1 LKRGILHLLVACA
14 LVADC
19 IIHAAPAGE
28 IVERTPFPHDAYI
41 WQRAW
46 NTPVRE
52 AIERHAPEFGTLV
65 ALGAEVSWK
74 KEQPQLIRVPVN
86 YDVLRATKQPIGL
99 ALRIGPYSGTFATN
113 GQVIHYLTDLAVSMA
128 AEAGSN
134 HLALQELQ
142 IDFDCA
148 ESKLEGYRAW
158 VEAIRESMKPVPVI
172 ITTLP
177 SWLKQASFQKLV
189 KAADGFVL
197 QVHSLEQP
205 KGMDMPFSLCDPAAA
220 KVAVERAGRAGVPFR
235 VALPTYGY
243 VMAFSKEG
251 TFVGLSAEGPAKNWP
266 AGVQLREIR
275 SDPQVIAELVEG
287 WTKEHPAM
295 LKGIIWYRMPISL
308 DILNWQWP
316 TLSAVMAGR
325 SPRKSLRVESRRPEP
340 GLVEISLVDDGE
352 ADLSSRPAVEVRWQN
367 ARLVAGD
374 GLGGF
379 EAMDASSNTMQFRA
393 RTNSVPVLLPPG
405 ERRVIGWLRLNKEVE
420 VEIETKKF

>member
-1 LKRGILHLLVACA
+1 MKRGLLHLVVAFA
-14 LVADC
+14 LVADW
-19 IIHAAPAGE
+19 IAHAAPVGE
-28 IVERTPFPHDAYI
+28 IVERTPFPQDVYI

-46 NTPVRE
+46 NAPVRE
-52 AIERHAPEFGTLV
+52 AIEHHAPQFGTLV

-74 KEQPQLIRVPVN
+74 DQPQLIRVPVN
-86 YDVLRATKQPIGL
+86 YDLLRATKQPIGL

-113 GQVIHYLTDLAVSMA
+113 GPVIRYLTDLTVSMA
-128 AEAGSN
+128 AEARSN

-148 ESKLEGYRAW
+148 ESKLEGYRVW
-158 VEAIRESMKPVPVI
+158 VDAIREKLKPVPVI

-177 SWLKQASFQKLV
+177 SWLKQDSFQKLAN
-189 KAADGFVL
+189 AADGFVL
-197 QVHSLEQP
+197 QVHSLERP
-205 KGMDMPFSLCDPAAA
+205 KGMDMPFSLCDPATA
-220 KVAVERAGRAGVPFR
+220 KAAVERASRTGVPFR

-243 VMAFSKEG
+243 VMAFSKDG
-251 TFVGLSAEGPAKNWP
+251 RFIGLSAEGPAKNWP

-275 SDPQVIAELVEG
+275 SDPQVIAQLVEG

-340 GLVEISLVDDGE
+340 GLVEISLVNDGE

-393 RTNSVPVLLPPG
+393 RANSTPVRLPPG
-405 ERRVIGWLRLNKEVE
+405 EHQVIGWVRLNKEVE